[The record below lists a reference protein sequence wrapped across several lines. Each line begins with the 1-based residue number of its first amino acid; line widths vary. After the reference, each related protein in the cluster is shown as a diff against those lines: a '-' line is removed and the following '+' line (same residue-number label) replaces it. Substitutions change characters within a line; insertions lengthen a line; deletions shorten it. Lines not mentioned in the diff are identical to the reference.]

1 MLSLLTSGIR
11 QVSSV
16 LFQFLSRT
24 VFIYVLGKEYLGL
37 NGLFTN
43 ILTLLSLSELG
54 IGVAITYYLYEPLA
68 SNDKERIGSLMQFY
82 KKCYNVV
89 GIVILSVGCSLM
101 PFIDKLVNFEQ
112 QLPENLYI
120 VYLLFLFQSASTY
133 FFFAYKQTLI
143 TADQKL
149 YKIEK
154 INIAYLILGC
164 LVDVIVLLLFRSY
177 LLYLVLKVILV
188 ILKNISISI
197 TVDKEYPFLKDI
209 KAEKLHRDEIKRFF
223 KDVYSVSIFKVG
235 SVFFNSLS
243 NLIISAMIG
252 TTVVGV
258 YSNYVLI
265 TSQIQAFFMAFV
277 TAVTASVGNVLVQ
290 ETKERKQ
297 EIFNKLRIYGF
308 VISSLFT
315 ICFFQLSNSFMD
327 IWLGNL
333 DRSYIFSQAI
343 LFFISFDF
351 YINTYCQIHNTF
363 RQASGNFKIGRHL
376 QLIGGIVNV
385 ALAIPLCMRFG
396 LMGIFAAQVISK
408 LVVTNIPFLYM
419 VENRLFETRL
429 KDTVLI
435 IFRDIALTLFC
446 GVAVWCLCRKIHQT
460 SVLNFMIEM
469 IVTLCFPLLFYSL
482 FFWKSDAFVEFRQIA
497 KNKILSK
504 WK

>member
-1 MLSLLTSGIR
+1 MTLSRKKNTMLSLLTSGIR

-235 SVFFNSLS
+235 SVFFNSL
-243 NLIISAMIG
+243 
-252 TTVVGV
+252 VV
-258 YSNYVLI
+258 
-265 TSQIQAFFMAFV
+265 
-277 TAVTASVGNVLVQ
+277 
-290 ETKERKQ
+290 
-297 EIFNKLRIYGF
+297 
-308 VISSLFT
+308 
-315 ICFFQLSNSFMD
+315 
-327 IWLGNL
+327 
-333 DRSYIFSQAI
+333 
-343 LFFISFDF
+343 
-351 YINTYCQIHNTF
+351 
-363 RQASGNFKIGRHL
+363 
-376 QLIGGIVNV
+376 
-385 ALAIPLCMRFG
+385 
-396 LMGIFAAQVISK
+396 
-408 LVVTNIPFLYM
+408 
-419 VENRLFETRL
+419 
-429 KDTVLI
+429 
-435 IFRDIALTLFC
+435 
-446 GVAVWCLCRKIHQT
+446 
-460 SVLNFMIEM
+460 
-469 IVTLCFPLLFYSL
+469 
-482 FFWKSDAFVEFRQIA
+482 
-497 KNKILSK
+497 
-504 WK
+504 